1 MASNHTGIDL
11 ILNDVLA
18 HDSQARLKA
27 LRDLKHLLTN
37 HHDMD
42 CFPGSIRGNLAK
54 SILSFPVTSRLASQV
69 LLQILSNSSPM
80 VLSQQCQKIIQ
91 PVLSAFTSATQGLRT
106 IPSKEQLV
114 KIIYLIRIL
123 TTMIAK
129 AGSCA
134 LINLSDQITS
144 IQRCYQP
151 IIPSQVFHPPGRIV
165 PGLQTPPKLAYS
177 APPRIHG
184 QSSDSETNS
193 EGEGT
198 GPSNTDAQAV
208 QCRLDALNC
217 LRTIAQSDSKA
228 LYPFWP
234 QLLPV
239 HDYITHQ
246 PYTLLNVIERDP
258 QLMVRL
264 RACNVLKIMFNDAGA
279 YMAIAEE
286 NNLRVSYI
294 SLSAKIASITIELH
308 RRLGSLLKAPSIAP
322 ELTKE
327 VLQVCEALA
336 VVSAYH
342 RISTPI
348 VGFLS
353 KPMIGLLSSK
363 ELKILRH
370 LQSELN
376 HMGGPDSEIGIQ
388 SRKTTIAILQHLV
401 SVSKSTTLDIKDI
414 AQQIAFVGCE
424 HLLSETDSSVSVW
437 LWCDLLRTALPF
449 LVWNADLL
457 EKILELQSV
466 FEEIPEKEE
475 ELKSKLTL
483 IGSLTVFFPGSEFD
497 ATYVRWVRARLR
509 EEGLDSLDLVVNSQC
524 ERILTY
530 ISDNLAWDLSDA
542 WDDVRA
548 IRLLGIIVSKRCIS
562 QPLELVKKI
571 TLYLLSYFENL
582 STDELDEK
590 SVSTHTWT
598 LANCLE
604 TINEIEIGQTLN
616 PPFDLGFWTKIL
628 NVTLG
633 LLSTGSPSN
642 TLKTNSVRIIGVAVG
657 RLPIRKLPY
666 PELGDVVDKALE
678 KVFEFLLVALPK
690 VQWNAASA
698 LRQILVVLVGQP
710 GTQVSKLK
718 GRICEKLCDTLES
731 SSSFKVRIQ
740 VCLALQVVQHELSHQ
755 SLILITKTKDKLDD
769 EFTRRQIPSKETEH
783 AERLRVEVSVLSLN
797 P

>member
-1 MASNHTGIDL
+1 
-11 ILNDVLA
+11 
-18 HDSQARLKA
+18 
-27 LRDLKHLLTN
+27 
-37 HHDMD
+37 MD

-165 PGLQTPPKLAYS
+165 PGLQTPPKARLFSS
-177 APPRIHG
+177 A
-184 QSSDSETNS
+184 SDTWPILRLGNKFRRR
-193 EGEGT
+193 GT

-217 LRTIAQSDSKA
+217 LRTIAQSDSKSIVSFLA
-228 LYPFWP
+228 SSCS
-234 QLLPV
+234 PV

-258 QLMVRL
+258 PTHGFPTFHYPR
-264 RACNVLKIMFNDAGA
+264 
-279 YMAIAEE
+279 
-286 NNLRVSYI
+286 
-294 SLSAKIASITIELH
+294 KIASITIELH

-363 ELKILRH
+363 
-370 LQSELN
+370 
-376 HMGGPDSEIGIQ
+376 DSEIGIQ

-509 EEGLDSLDLVVNSQC
+509 EEGLDSLDLVVNGQC

-657 RLPIRKLPY
+657 RLPIRRLPY

-690 VQWNAASA
+690 VQWAAASA

-783 AERLRVEVSVLSLN
+783 AERLRVEIAKLLVNECEETSE
-797 P
+797 